1 MSSRI
6 IAHSV
11 EALASLGFNFHFLI
25 LSSMFFIVRGQ
36 SVAAFTEKS
45 GNTIGMV
52 GEQMKWSK
60 GRDTVA
66 PEPALPS
73 VCIT

>member
-1 MSSRI
+1 
-6 IAHSV
+6 
-11 EALASLGFNFHFLI
+11 
-25 LSSMFFIVRGQ
+25 MFFIVHGQ